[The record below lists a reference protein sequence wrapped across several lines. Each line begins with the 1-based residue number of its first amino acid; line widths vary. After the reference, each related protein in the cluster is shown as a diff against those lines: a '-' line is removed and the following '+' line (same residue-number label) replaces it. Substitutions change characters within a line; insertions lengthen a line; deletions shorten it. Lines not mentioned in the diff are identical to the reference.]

1 MEAPRL
7 LTVSDLHTYYG
18 LSHVL
23 FGVSLEVR
31 PGEVV
36 CLLGRNGA
44 GKTTTL
50 RSIIGLTPP
59 RAGQVE
65 FKGRDVT
72 GSAPHVV
79 AQLGMGFVPE
89 DRRIFTSLTV
99 RENLEVGRKGVRPGG
114 WDFDRIFAL
123 FPRLAERQRQR
134 GGSLSGGEQQMLT
147 IARTLMGNPDL
158 ILLDEPSE
166 GLAPV
171 VVEGLLEQLVALKQ
185 QGVTLLVSEQNLQ
198 FTLELADRAYIL
210 EKGEVHYAGSVAD
223 LRTCEDVWHA
233 YLAV

>member
-1 MEAPRL
+1 MEAPGL
-7 LTVSDLHTYYG
+7 LTIADVHAYYG

-23 FGVSLEVR
+23 FGVSLVVQA
-31 PGEVV
+31 GEVV

-50 RSIIGLTPP
+50 RTIIGLTPP
-59 RAGQVE
+59 RRGHVV

-72 GSAPHVV
+72 GAAPHTV
-79 AQLGMGFVPE
+79 AQLGLGFVPE
-89 DRRIFTSLTV
+89 DRRIFSRLTV
-99 RENLEVGRKGVRPGG
+99 RENLAVGRKQVRPDG

-123 FPRLAERQRQR
+123 FPRLAERQHQR

-147 IARTLMGNPDL
+147 IARTLMGNPDM

-171 VVEGLLEQLVALKQ
+171 VVEGLLEQLLALKQ
-185 QGVTLLVSEQNLQ
+185 QGLTLLVSEQNLA

-210 EKGEVHYAGSVAD
+210 EKGEVRYAGTVAD
-223 LRTCEDVWHA
+223 LKTREDVWHA